1 MKKKPITTTVIRSTE
16 TIDLQAW
23 LDLYAAAILEA
34 KGITTSTRTEA
45 A

>member
-1 MKKKPITTTVIRSTE
+1 MKKPPIKVNVVRTTE

-23 LDLYAAAILEA
+23 LDAYAAAILEA
-34 KGITTSTRTEA
+34 KGVITPTRTEA

>member
-1 MKKKPITTTVIRSTE
+1 VKKAPITVSVVRSTE

-23 LDLYAAAILEA
+23 LELYATAILEA
-34 KGITTSTRTEA
+34 KGVITSTRTEA